1 MKDEIIESIFGCLE
15 RIEEK
20 FFDERSGKAERDK
33 QPVQTEQGKS
43 EDKENLAEAIMPLV
57 DSMNRTNRNLCV
69 LRDALKIVSERQK
82 ESRKELLD
90 TIGSKLEALSA
101 KDDKTTVDEIRA
113 LRQFIVEQ
121 INKPQ
126 HKKVIHDLTTKTW
139 WLVGIGVV
147 LFFCM
152 SLLTTKIYDQSI
164 EKEELQLAGRKY
176 RSLSATLPA
185 NNANVIWLE
194 RNVWAGNKD
203 GIRHCQQF
211 VINYEDSIR
220 RRHEMEQRAAQNDST
235 AKRLMRESDRIRTKL
250 K

>member
-1 MKDEIIESIFGCLE
+1 MKEEVIESIFGCLE

-20 FFDERSGKAERDK
+20 LDK

-43 EDKENLAEAIMPLV
+43 EDNGNLEEVIMSLV

-82 ESRKELLD
+82 KDKEELMA
-90 TIGSKLEALSA
+90 TVKREVQTFAN
-101 KDDKTTVDEIRA
+101 KDDGGLADEVHS
-113 LRQFIVEQ
+113 LKYDVSEQ
-121 INKPQ
+121 LSKPQ
-126 HKKVIHDLTTKTW
+126 QRKVTHDLTTKTW
-139 WLVGIGVV
+139 WLVGIGTI

-152 SLLTTKIYDQSI
+152 SLLTTKIYDQSKEI
-164 EKEELQLAGRKY
+164 EELQLAGWKY
-176 RSLSATLPA
+176 RALRATLPA

-211 VINYEDSIR
+211 VINFEDSIR
-220 RRHEMEQRAAQNDST
+220 RRHQMEMAAQQREQEGQ
-235 AKRLMRESDRIRTKL
+235 RLMRESDSIKKALHR
-250 K
+250 